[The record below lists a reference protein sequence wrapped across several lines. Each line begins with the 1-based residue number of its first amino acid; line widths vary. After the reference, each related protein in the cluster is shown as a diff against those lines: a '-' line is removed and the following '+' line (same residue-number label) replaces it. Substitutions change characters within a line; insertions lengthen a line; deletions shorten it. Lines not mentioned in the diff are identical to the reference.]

1 MSKRLRGPVRTHRR
15 PGARPPV
22 ERNATQRQPQS
33 QPVESQLGIAEVVA
47 EDIVEHHPAEAANE
61 LERTALTSSQRT
73 HHKIKANS
81 LLAARAATEYVYV
94 SQDLRRIAIVA
105 GTLMVALLIMWLLLV
120 ALKVV
125 QLPFY

>member
-1 MSKRLRGPVRTHRR
+1 VTKRVRGAVRTHRR
-15 PGARPPV
+15 PGARPPS
-22 ERNATQRQPQS
+22 ERSASQRRPRPE
-33 QPVESQLGIAEVVA
+33 PVDSQLEIAEVVA
-47 EDIVEHHPAEAANE
+47 EDIVEHHPAEAATE
-61 LERTALTSSQRT
+61 LERTAARTTQRT

-94 SQDLRRIAIVA
+94 SQDLRRITIVA
-105 GTLMVALLIMWLLLV
+105 GTLIVSLLVLWLLLV

>member
-1 MSKRLRGPVRTHRR
+1 
-15 PGARPPV
+15 
-22 ERNATQRQPQS
+22 
-33 QPVESQLGIAEVVA
+33 VESQLEIAEIVA
-47 EDIVEHHPAEAANE
+47 EDIVEQHPAEAANE
-61 LERTALTSSQRT
+61 LERTARTTSQRT

-94 SQDLRRIAIVA
+94 SQDLRRITIVA
-105 GTLMVALLIMWLLLV
+105 GTLIVSLLVLWLLLV

>member
-1 MSKRLRGPVRTHRR
+1 M
-15 PGARPPV
+15 
-22 ERNATQRQPQS
+22 
-33 QPVESQLGIAEVVA
+33 ESQLEIAEIVA
-47 EDIVEHHPAEAANE
+47 EDIVEQHPAEAANE
-61 LERTALTSSQRT
+61 LERNARTTSQRT

-94 SQDLRRIAIVA
+94 SQDLRRITIVA
-105 GTLMVALLIMWLLLV
+105 GTLIVSLLILWLLLV